1 MGVLCEQGKDS
12 SLVKIVPQ
20 LPGCDRLCPVR
31 REVGKPPPALLD
43 GHALPQQKGRKLVKA
58 GSLGKCLPYRPA
70 QLRLVRFKLGG
81 LGRLSCGF
89 SGGVLFIKGK
99 LPFLCRPVCTSSSK
113 FQDNL
118 FDDNAIPPT
127 IIEVLGRENREKN
140 GAVEAYI
147 YRLFSNKHSQL
158 EEALNYCLNATK
170 EDFMV
175 KHFIDSFWNEP
186 GLKRSLDKIYEIIV
200 YALFSTLVDTLGL
213 KVEVSIDDSKA
224 KLLCEFEDFAK
235 KVMSLDVDNLSH
247 IQDAKV
253 YRVGVTNAADR
264 GLDMYSNWGP
274 AIQIKHLSLDVELAK
289 NIVDSVSSDK
299 VIIVCKD
306 AEKDVI
312 VSLLTQIGW
321 RNHIQSIVTEN
332 DLINWYEKALRGQYS
347 ELMGKILL
355 STLCEE
361 IALEFPSVDTIPKSL
376 QDRHYENISDTFWK

>member
-1 MGVLCEQGKDS
+1 M
-12 SLVKIVPQ
+12 
-20 LPGCDRLCPVR
+20 
-31 REVGKPPPALLD
+31 
-43 GHALPQQKGRKLVKA
+43 
-58 GSLGKCLPYRPA
+58 
-70 QLRLVRFKLGG
+70 
-81 LGRLSCGF
+81 
-89 SGGVLFIKGK
+89 
-99 LPFLCRPVCTSSSK
+99 
-113 FQDNL
+113 
-118 FDDNAIPPT
+118 
-127 IIEVLGRENREKN
+127 
-140 GAVEAYI
+140 
-147 YRLFSNKHSQL
+147 
-158 EEALNYCLNATK
+158 
-170 EDFMV
+170 
-175 KHFIDSFWNEP
+175 
-186 GLKRSLDKIYEIIV
+186 
-200 YALFSTLVDTLGL
+200 
-213 KVEVSIDDSKA
+213 
-224 KLLCEFEDFAK
+224 CEFEDFAK